1 MSYAPQFTATPT
13 LDHVQVSTAATTLD
27 GVGATLLASGPAI
40 GGEGKGKRINRV
52 TIRAA
57 ATTAAGLVR
66 FFISTDGG
74 VTRRLLAE
82 VTVAVVTPSNTVAAF
97 NSVVP
102 DLVGLVLA
110 DANAQVYVSTTVA
123 QAINVVLE
131 GGLL

>member
-13 LDHVQVSTAATTLD
+13 LDHVQVSSAVTTLD
-27 GVGATLLASGPAI
+27 GVGATLLASGPTI

-74 VTRRLLAE
+74 VTRRLHAE
-82 VTVAVVTPSNTVAAF
+82 ITVTAVTPSNTAVAF
-97 NSVVP
+97 NAQVP
-102 DLVGLVLA
+102 DLVGLVLS
-110 DANAQVYVSTTVA
+110 DANSQIYVSTTIA
-123 QAINVVLE
+123 QAINVVAE